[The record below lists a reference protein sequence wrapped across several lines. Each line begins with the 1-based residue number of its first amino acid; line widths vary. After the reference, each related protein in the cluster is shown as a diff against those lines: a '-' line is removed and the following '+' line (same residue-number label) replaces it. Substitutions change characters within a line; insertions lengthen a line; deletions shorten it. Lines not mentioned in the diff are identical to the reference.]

1 MTVVKKWAFP
11 SRSRCPRCK
20 GIQTKATSTQGDT
33 QYRKCQA
40 PVCQFRYAVKGDPIE
55 MSESSSSSSSSSS
68 IGGEPGAGAKTGG
81 RKGGTSQKSK
91 KGSQA
96 ERVTA

>member
-1 MTVVKKWAFP
+1 MAMVKKWAFP

-20 GIQTKATSTQGDT
+20 GIQTKATSTQGET

-40 PVCQFRYAVKGDPIE
+40 PVCQFRYAVKGEPIE

-68 IGGEPGAGAKTGG
+68 IGGDSDAGAQT
-81 RKGGTSQKSK
+81 RRRTSGASKKSK
-91 KGSQA
+91 TGSQA
-96 ERVTA
+96 EVVTS